1 MLIKIIITK
10 EITSSLVINM
20 TYYGL
25 GAMISMMRLSLPT
38 SIHI

>member
-10 EITSSLVINM
+10 DITSFVVINM
-20 TYYGL
+20 TYYDL
-25 GAMISMMRLSLPT
+25 GAMISMMRLNLLT